1 MSRHAGRTVA
11 TLSGIVHGDGA
22 GGSAPAST
30 AGMAAAHRPWPAPSR
45 PWAMAMSWRDL
56 LFLHWPIDPAVL
68 APLVPSPLRLDTF
81 DGRAWLGVVPFRM
94 AGTRLRGLPPI
105 PGTAAFPE
113 INVRTY
119 AVAPDGRTGVWFF
132 SLDATSRLAVRAARA
147 WFGLPYFDARIDCA
161 VDTTG
166 GGRGDGAVDAGVGDT
181 TGGVRYRSVRT
192 HRGAPAA
199 TFAGRY
205 RPTGPVA
212 PAAPGTLDHWLTE
225 RYALFSVDRR
235 GRVGCGEIHH
245 PPWPLQPAA
254 AAVETNT
261 MAAPIG
267 VALADPAPLVHFARR
282 IDVVAWTVRPLEAGV
297 RPVGDR
303 DAEAAR

>member
-1 MSRHAGRTVA
+1 MRT
-11 TLSGIVHGDGA
+11 TLTTV
-22 GGSAPAST
+22 
-30 AGMAAAHRPWPAPSR
+30 AGMAAAHRPWPAPAR

-56 LFLHWPIDPAVL
+56 LFLHWPLEPAVL
-68 APLVPSPLRLDTF
+68 APFIPPPLRLDTF

-105 PGTAAFPE
+105 PGAADFPE

-119 AVAPDGRTGVWFF
+119 AVAPDGRSGVWFF

-161 VDTTG
+161 VDRTADD
-166 GGRGDGAVDAGVGDT
+166 RGDGAVAGGDGGAG
-181 TGGVRYRSVRT
+181 GGVRYRSERT

-235 GRVGCGEIHH
+235 SRVGCGEIHH

-254 AAVETNT
+254 ADIATNT
-261 MAAPIG
+261 MATPIG
-267 VALADPAPLVHFARR
+267 LALPDPAPLVHFARR
-282 IDVVAWTVRPLEAGV
+282 IDVVAWTVRPLEAGA
-297 RPVGDR
+297 RLAADGD
-303 DAEAAR
+303 AGAAR

>member
-1 MSRHAGRTVA
+1 MSGRAGQTEAA
-11 TLSGIVHGDGA
+11 TLGLGDG
-22 GGSAPAST
+22 GRGDVPAAI
-30 AGMAAAHRPWPAPSR
+30 AGMATAHRPWPAPSR

-68 APLVPSPLRLDTF
+68 APLVPPPLRLDTF

-105 PGTAAFPE
+105 PGAADFPE

-132 SLDATSRLAVRAARA
+132 SLDATSRLAVRAART

-161 VDTTG
+161 VDTAAD
-166 GGRGDGAVDAGVGDT
+166 GRGDGDGGEVGPPAGVH
-181 TGGVRYRSVRT
+181 YRSERT
-192 HRGAPAA
+192 HRGAPPAA
-199 TFAGRY
+199 FAGRY
-205 RPTGPVA
+205 RPTGPVVA
-212 PAAPGTLDHWLTE
+212 AAPGTLDHWLTE

-235 GRVGCGEIHH
+235 GRVGCGEVHH
-245 PPWPLQPAA
+245 APWPLQPAA
-254 AAVETNT
+254 ASVETNT
-261 MAAPIG
+261 MAVPIG
-267 VALADPAPLVHFARR
+267 VALPGPAPLVHFARR

-297 RPVGDR
+297 RPVSGR
-303 DAEAAR
+303 DAGAAR